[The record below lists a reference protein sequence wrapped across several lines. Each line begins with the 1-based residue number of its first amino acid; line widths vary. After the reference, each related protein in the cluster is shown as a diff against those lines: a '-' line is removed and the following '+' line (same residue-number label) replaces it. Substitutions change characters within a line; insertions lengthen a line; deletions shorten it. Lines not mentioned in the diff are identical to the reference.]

1 MGASSCT
8 KHRPDE
14 NQVTGMDSNSTSNIW
29 CNVCQTDEYI
39 LLESASRRR
48 RNGSGV
54 WDVDYTCM
62 HCDSF
67 YGHEI
72 EIEDLNA
79 STAFAIITLMQEPGH
94 SVRVNPG

>member
-1 MGASSCT
+1 
-8 KHRPDE
+8 
-14 NQVTGMDSNSTSNIW
+14 MDSDSASTIW
-29 CNVCQTDEYI
+29 CNVCQTDEYV
-39 LLESASRRR
+39 LLERARRRR
-48 RNGSGV
+48 RNGAGV

-72 EIEDLNA
+72 DVENLNA
-79 STAFAIITLMQEPGH
+79 AMAFAIITVMQEPGQ